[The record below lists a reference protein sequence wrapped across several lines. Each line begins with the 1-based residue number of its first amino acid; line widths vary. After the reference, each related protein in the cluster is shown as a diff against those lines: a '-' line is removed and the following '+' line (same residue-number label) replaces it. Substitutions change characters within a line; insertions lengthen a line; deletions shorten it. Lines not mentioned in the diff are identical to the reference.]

1 MKKILALTLFFVL
14 CSARHR
20 SADGIDLPE
29 DGTSFIISSPLTG
42 ETISRMKGGIVLKN
56 GN

>member
-1 MKKILALTLFFVL
+1 MKKILALTLFFV

-29 DGTSFIISSPLTG
+29 DGTSFIISSPLPG
-42 ETISRMKGGIVLKN
+42 ETVSRMKGWIVLKN